1 MLKEMTTF
9 KQIQNILD
17 HSTMKKI
24 KRTLGIKC
32 PINRI
37 RYSIDKTDSSVQGA
51 QRGVC
56 LRNVLF

>member
-9 KQIQNILD
+9 KQIRNVLN

-32 PINRI
+32 PNNRN
-37 RYSIDKTDSSVQGA
+37 RYSIDKAASSKQCAQG
-51 QRGVC
+51 GVC